1 MKKQTVTIDESDF
14 RNILEEVFTRD
25 TLFEDVDEFV
35 DWMVKQVGFKDEET
49 IQ

>member
-1 MKKQTVTIDESDF
+1 MKKQTVTISESDF
-14 RNILEEVFTRD
+14 RNLLEEVFARD
-25 TLFEDVDEFV
+25 VMFEDVDEFV